1 MTTEH
6 IKKAL
11 VRVIVFAL
19 CFFVG
24 FGISNLAKAQATNEP
39 SLLWKI
45 EGNGIQPSY
54 LFGTFHILPKDDFVL
69 KSKVTEAFGKASQLV
84 MELDMDDPQM
94 PVQMS
99 QHLMMKD
106 GQTLEQLFDA
116 NEFNLLD
123 SALQKVMGVGATQ
136 VNNMKP
142 FMIYAAM
149 LQMVMGDE
157 PASFEGSLVQLA
169 NEGKKGIHGLE
180 TVATQMSAID
190 KLGYVGQA
198 EDLMKMVKNPNEAS
212 QLFRDLID
220 LYTNEDFEGI
230 FELTSVEMD
239 EEGEVNYM
247 LFERNRDWLPKMKAY
262 ATRESAF
269 FAVGAAHLGG
279 EFGLINLLKAAGY
292 DLSPVYDSGL

>member
-1 MTTEH
+1 MVMTTEH

-24 FGISNLAKAQATNEP
+24 FGISNLAKAQTANEP

-157 PASFEGSLVQLA
+157 SASFEGSLVQLA

-198 EDLMKMVKNPNEAS
+198 EDLMKMVK
-212 QLFRDLID
+212 
-220 LYTNEDFEGI
+220 T
-230 FELTSVEMD
+230 
-239 EEGEVNYM
+239 
-247 LFERNRDWLPKMKAY
+247 
-262 ATRESAF
+262 
-269 FAVGAAHLGG
+269 
-279 EFGLINLLKAAGY
+279 
-292 DLSPVYDSGL
+292 